1 MWTGRLKRGDVPSWY
16 VEVDV
21 FVLLDDGGCE
31 SADSTRDRSRVD
43 ICSHNTSGH
52 AHGPGPDEQ
61 RLACGWAC
69 DCDSAGRSQAQGR
82 PRATQGQ
89 LTRPGCLGLP
99 AERGRATGDP
109 GCGLDRGL
117 PCTAAQWAPNAH
129 LPYVRRVPAPTH
141 THSLTLSAT
150 LLLAPSA
157 SLLVAIEINHI
168 AATSDRIHN

>member
-1 MWTGRLKRGDVPSWY
+1 MYEGSQPGRYMLAQHIGPCTWARARRAAIGMWLGMRLRQCRALP
-16 VEVDV
+16 
-21 FVLLDDGGCE
+21 
-31 SADSTRDRSRVD
+31 STR
-43 ICSHNTSGH
+43 
-52 AHGPGPDEQ
+52 
-61 RLACGWAC
+61 
-69 DCDSAGRSQAQGR
+69 
-82 PRATQGQ
+82 ATKGDQGQ

-141 THSLTLSAT
+141 THSLTLSTT